1 MPASPTWMD
10 RSVCHTLSYDDGAAF
25 TQTRDATAAARSTA
39 APPVS
44 VRRNVRI
51 GVSSAG
57 VHAVYCVNG
66 RPRPV
71 SLTCAPPGP
80 YPDGR
85 DSALPGSLR
94 LRGCQPPG

>member
-44 VRRNVRI
+44 VRRNARN
-51 GVSSAG
+51 GVSIAG

-66 RPRPV
+66 RPALSRSPALP
-71 SLTCAPPGP
+71 SGPGA

-85 DSALPGSLR
+85 DSG
-94 LRGCQPPG
+94 